1 MDDLVLRGMAKW
13 PDVPAVY
20 GWLALNRRGQWLIKG
35 ELVSNPVIADFIG
48 RNYEHD
54 EDGRW
59 FFQNGPQRVFVD
71 LEYTPYV
78 FRAPNASG
86 TPLTLVSHTG
96 ARAPALLGAWID
108 DEGAILLETES
119 GVGIVHDKDLDAIV
133 AALVDETGSS
143 VPETVLDELMA
154 RIERGEDAPLRLQY
168 ADAQVPVGRVDAEDV
183 PQRFGFDPNPTAP
196 AGHLPCE

>member
-133 AALVDETGSS
+133 AALVDETGGS

-183 PQRFGFDPNPTAP
+183 PQRFGFDPNPAAP
-196 AGHLPCE
+196 AGHPPCK